1 MAVNVAASQAWGSI
15 PFSLQVSISDA
26 ILIMEMTR
34 AARELGAA
42 QVLGLIP
49 ANWPRWTRR
58 CGLDGTAAG
67 PVMSLDGIDNQC
79 VMLNLAE
86 KLH

>member
-1 MAVNVAASQAWGSI
+1 M
-15 PFSLQVSISDA
+15 
-26 ILIMEMTR
+26 LITEMTR
-34 AARELGAA
+34 AARELGAV

-58 CGLDGTAAG
+58 CGLDGVAAG
-67 PVMSLDGIDNQC
+67 PVMTLDGIDNQC
-79 VMLNLAE
+79 VSVNLAD